1 MKQKQNQQIKKF
13 KIINVCAAR
22 PNFQKIAPLMREYK
36 NYPFIQPL
44 IVHTGQHYD
53 ANMSESFFKELSIPA
68 TDYNLGVGGG
78 SHAEQTAKTMV
89 EFEKVCL
96 TEKPDLIVV
105 VGDVNATIA
114 CALVAAKLGIRVA
127 HVEAGLRS
135 FNRTMPEEI
144 NRILTDA
151 LSDFLFVS
159 EHSGEENLSNEGIS
173 VNKIYYVGNIM
184 IDTLSYMFSKIT
196 ENNTVQNLKL
206 HSGEYVVLTLHRPS
220 NVDDKQN
227 LKECLDIIDKVQKTH
242 TIVWPV
248 HPRTLKNLTLFK
260 MRKRLSSMKNVIVTP
275 PLGYIEFMNLVVYC
289 KFIMTDS
296 GGIQD
301 ECAYLQ
307 KPCITLR
314 EDTERP
320 VTVLTGYNHL
330 TGKDQ
335 KKIFKAIKIIEKK
348 GNGVLKIEE
357 LKVPFLKYWDGQTAK
372 RIVKILTHDWE
383 YNHGK

>member
-1 MKQKQNQQIKKF
+1 
-13 KIINVCAAR
+13 
-22 PNFQKIAPLMREYK
+22 
-36 NYPFIQPL
+36 
-44 IVHTGQHYD
+44 
-53 ANMSESFFKELSIPA
+53 
-68 TDYNLGVGGG
+68 
-78 SHAEQTAKTMV
+78 
-89 EFEKVCL
+89 
-96 TEKPDLIVV
+96 
-105 VGDVNATIA
+105 
-114 CALVAAKLGIRVA
+114 
-127 HVEAGLRS
+127 
-135 FNRTMPEEI
+135 
-144 NRILTDA
+144 
-151 LSDFLFVS
+151 
-159 EHSGEENLSNEGIS
+159 
-173 VNKIYYVGNIM
+173 
-184 IDTLSYMFSKIT
+184 
-196 ENNTVQNLKL
+196 
-206 HSGEYVVLTLHRPS
+206 
-220 NVDDKQN
+220 
-227 LKECLDIIDKVQKTH
+227 
-242 TIVWPV
+242 
-248 HPRTLKNLTLFK
+248 
-260 MRKRLSSMKNVIVTP
+260 MKNVIVTP

-348 GNGVLKIEE
+348 GNGVLEIEE